1 MFDAEFTNRG
11 KERNLE
17 KMRANESGSTPQ
29 QSVFVEEKNPA
40 DGLVPKKKST
50 AYVWNYFGFRRS
62 EVLQRQVLCKT

>member
-40 DGLVPKKKST
+40 DGLVP
-50 AYVWNYFGFRRS
+50 
-62 EVLQRQVLCKT
+62 